1 MKTVNSNELKR
12 GDQFKYIRNQG
23 PEGVFTVENDLQTH
37 IVLTNGENLSK
48 GINVIKI
55 TKNDYSGK
63 NTNSKEFLKKVIKA
77 FEENS
82 NIEKLTSNLLAMKKD
97 YKLAAAI
104 EKFLDSVTEFYMD
117 IDNSSSKNFRNN
129 LPDEQKSKWDD
140 MVNNLFASI

>member
-1 MKTVNSNELKR
+1 L
-12 GDQFKYIRNQG
+12 
-23 PEGVFTVENDLQTH
+23 
-37 IVLTNGENLSK
+37 
-48 GINVIKI
+48 INCLKI

-117 IDNSSSKNFRNN
+117 IDNSTSKNFRNN